1 MAQRL
6 SNSFVNTVIPGAY
19 PNVKVISGAA
29 GVGATGNIVIIGEA
43 DGGADFSQ
51 EVLADN
57 YFTPDQADV
66 VAQKYIKGNIVDA
79 MRAIAAPSNDTDIQG
94 SANRV
99 YVIKTNPSTKASSL
113 LGSYGSLAAK
123 IAGKDGNKYSYKILQ
138 SQAEV
143 GPSITSTDL
152 TAALATPTVFNG
164 LSFKVRVSGSAETT
178 ITLSSTTTN
187 HDTIAEL
194 AGEINTLLLA
204 TDLECVV
211 ATGNTLTIK
220 YSVDSLANQKGYGKS
235 FELIDST
242 PGDLAVIGLDEAIYT
257 SSAEP
262 MIELSIIR
270 PDIAVNE
277 TIEASADVALTLG
290 YDGTTATVTIT
301 DTQLTTTVV
310 GGSGSSLSLNFSD
323 YSTVG
328 ALADYINSQNGYKA
342 SALTGSANLAPSALD
357 NVIAAGIASS
367 LNEQCGRIK
376 KGAYNFEKAMLQS
389 ASLDAVI
396 NAAALGL
403 PDATSSYIYLS
414 GGLKGSTTSAAIVN
428 ALTAL
433 EGIEVNFIVPLFSR
447 DASAD
452 ITDGLTELSS
462 TYTIDAIHAAVKS
475 HALKMSTT
483 KLKKNR
489 IAMLSYKGSF
499 TNAKAKAAALA
510 SYRAILCMQDAKQV
524 DSQGA
529 VKTYQPWFLSCIAA
543 GMQSAGFYKGL
554 VKKFANVISFV
565 DPTGFDSG
573 KPGDVESALEAGL
586 FFMEKAT
593 AGNRWVSDQ
602 STYGLDTNFVYN
614 SLQATY
620 LADVL
625 AIDLSKSLETAYV
638 GKSLADVDAGTVLS
652 FLSNKMD
659 IYKKSKVISA
669 SDDAPAGYKNV
680 KISING
686 PVMDVAVE
694 VKLSTSIYFIPLS
707 ISISQ
712 ISQTAGA

>member
-1 MAQRL
+1 MSQRL
-6 SNSFVNTVIPGAY
+6 SNSFVNTVVPGAY
-19 PNVKVISGAA
+19 PNVKVITGAA

-43 DGGADFSQ
+43 DGGLDFSQ

-94 SANRV
+94 SASRI
-99 YVIKTNPSTKASSL
+99 YIMKTNVSTKATSL

-152 TAALATPTVFNG
+152 TAALATPAVFDG
-164 LSFKVRVSGSAETT
+164 LTFKVRLNGSAVTT
-178 ITLSSTTTN
+178 VTLSSTSSD
-187 HDTIAEL
+187 HDTIAKL
-194 AGEINTLLLA
+194 AAEIDGLLPSGM
-204 TDLECVV
+204 ECVV
-211 ATGNTLTIK
+211 ATGNTLTIQS
-220 YSVDSLANQKGYGKS
+220 SVDSLANQKGYGKS
-235 FELIDST
+235 FELIDYN
-242 PGDLAVIGLDEAIYT
+242 PGDLAVVGLDEDIYV

-262 MIELSIIR
+262 AVEISVLR
-270 PDIAVNE
+270 PDISVNE
-277 TIEASADVALTLG
+277 TMEASADVALTIG
-290 YDGTTATVTIT
+290 YDGLTASLVIT
-301 DTQLTTTVV
+301 ETQLSTTVI
-310 GGSGSSLSLNFSD
+310 GGSGTDLSLSFSD
-323 YSTVG
+323 FTTIG
-328 ALADYINSQNGYKA
+328 ALADYINAQSGYKA
-342 SALTGSANLAPSALD
+342 TALTGSSNLAPSSLD
-357 NVIAAGIASS
+357 NVSISIASS
-367 LNEQCGRIK
+367 LLAQPGRVK
-376 KGAYNFEKAMLQS
+376 KGAANFEKAMLQS
-389 ASLDAVI
+389 ASLDVTVD
-396 NAAALGL
+396 AAAQGL
-403 PDATSSYIYLS
+403 PDATAAYVFLA
-414 GGLKGSTTSAAIVN
+414 GGDKGSTTSAAIVN

-433 EGIEVNFIVPLFSR
+433 EGIEVNFVVPLFSR
-447 DASAD
+447 DSSAD
-452 ITDGLTELSS
+452 IADGLTESSS

-475 HALKMSTT
+475 HVLKMSTT

-489 IAMLSYKGSF
+489 IAMVSYKGSF
-499 TNAKAKAAALA
+499 TNAKSKAAALA

-529 VKTYQPWFLSCIAA
+529 VKTYQPWFLSCVAA

-573 KPGDVESALEAGL
+573 KPGDVESALEAGIL
-586 FFMEKAT
+586 FMEKAT

-686 PVMDVAVE
+686 PVLEVSVE
-694 VKLSTSIYFIPLS
+694 VKLSTSIYFIPLN

>member
-6 SNSFVNTVIPGAY
+6 SNSFVNTVTPGAY

-51 EVLADN
+51 EVLSNN

-94 SANRV
+94 SASRV
-99 YVIKTNPSTKASSL
+99 YIMKTNTSTKAASL

-123 IAGKDGNKYSYKILQ
+123 IAGKDGNKYSYKIMQ
-138 SQAEV
+138 SQAEMA
-143 GPSITSTDL
+143 PSVISSDL
-152 TAALATPTVFNG
+152 TAALATPSVFDS
-164 LSFKVRVSGSAETT
+164 LTFKVRLNGSAATT
-178 ITLSSTTTN
+178 VTLSSNPAN
-187 HDTIAEL
+187 HNTIS
-194 AGEINTLLLA
+194 LLA
-204 TDLECVV
+204 AEISSHLPAGISCAVD
-211 ATGNTLTIK
+211 TGNTLIIEINA
-220 YSVDSLANQKGYGKS
+220 DLLANQKGYGKS
-235 FELIDST
+235 FELIDYNT
-242 PGDLAVIGLDEAIYT
+242 GDLAVIGLDEGLFVSA
-257 SSAEP
+257 AEP
-262 MIELSIIR
+262 AIELSVIR
-270 PDIAVNE
+270 PDLSVNE
-277 TIEASADVALTLG
+277 TMDASADVALSIG
-290 YDGTTATVTIT
+290 YAGTTGTVTVT
-301 DTQLTTTVV
+301 DSQLTTTVT
-310 GGSGSSLSLNFSD
+310 GGSGSNLSLSFSD
-323 YSTVG
+323 YSTIG
-328 ALADYINSQNGYKA
+328 DLANYINSQTGYKA
-342 SALTGSANLAPSALD
+342 TALTGSANLSPSSLD
-357 NVIAAGIASS
+357 NVSGVGIASTTS
-367 LNEQCGRIK
+367 VQPGRIK
-376 KGAYNFEKAMLQS
+376 KGAANFEKAMLQS
-389 ASLDAVI
+389 SSLDAIVSSS
-396 NAAALGL
+396 AAGL
-403 PDATSSYIYLS
+403 PDATASYVFLS
-414 GGLKGSTTSAAIVN
+414 GGAKGSTTSASIVN

-433 EGIEVNFIVPLFSR
+433 EGIDVNFIVPLFSR

-452 ITDGLTELSS
+452 IADGMTESSS
-462 TYTIDAIHAAVKS
+462 TYTIDAVHAAVKS

-489 IAMLSYKGSF
+489 IAMLSYKGTF
-499 TNAKAKAAALA
+499 ANAKAKSSSLA
-510 SYRAILCMQDAKQV
+510 TYRATLCMQDAKQV

-529 VKTYQPWFLSCIAA
+529 VQIYQPWLLSCVAA

-565 DPTGFDSG
+565 DPVGFDSG
-573 KPGDVESALEAGL
+573 KPGDVESALESGL
-586 FFMEKAT
+586 LFLEKAT

-625 AIDLSKSLETAYV
+625 AIDLSQSLETAYV

-652 FLSNKMD
+652 FLSSKMD
-659 IYKKSKVISA
+659 VYKKSKVISA
-669 SDDAPAGYKNV
+669 SEDAPAGYKNV
-680 KISING
+680 KITING
-686 PVMDVAVE
+686 PVLDVSVE

-712 ISQTAGA
+712 ITQTASA

>member
-43 DGGADFSQ
+43 DGGLDFSQ

-79 MRAIAAPSNDTDIQG
+79 MRAIASPSNDTDIQG
-94 SANRV
+94 SASRV
-99 YVIKTNPSTKASSL
+99 YIMKTNVSTKATSL
-113 LGSYGSLAAK
+113 LGSYGELAAK

-143 GPSITSTDL
+143 GPAITSTDL
-152 TAALATPTVFNG
+152 TAALATPTVFDG
-164 LSFKVRVSGSAETT
+164 LSFKVRNNGAAATT
-178 ITLSSTTTN
+178 VTLSGISTN
-187 HDTIAEL
+187 HDTISKLAAEIDAAL
-194 AGEINTLLLA
+194 PAG
-204 TDLECVV
+204 LECVV
-211 ATGNTLTIK
+211 ADGNTLTIQ
-220 YSVDSLANQKGYGKS
+220 SSADSLANQKGYGKA

-242 PGDLAVIGLDEAIYT
+242 PGDLAVIGLDEDIHV

-262 MIELSIIR
+262 AIELSILR
-270 PDIAVNE
+270 PDLAVNE
-277 TIEASADVALTLG
+277 TIDASADVAMTIG
-290 YDGTTATVTIT
+290 YDGLTASVTVT
-301 DTQLTTTVV
+301 DTQLSTSVI
-310 GGSGSSLSLNFSD
+310 GGSGVSLTLDFADFS
-323 YSTVG
+323 TIG
-328 ALADYINSQNGYKA
+328 ALADYISSQAGYKA
-342 SALTGSANLAPSALD
+342 SALTGSANLPPSDLD
-357 NVIAAGIASS
+357 NVSAVGIASS
-367 LNEQCGRIK
+367 ISAQPGRIK
-376 KGAYNFEKAMLQS
+376 KGAANFKKAMLQS
-389 ASLDAVI
+389 ASLDAKV
-396 NAAALGL
+396 NASAQGL
-403 PDATSSYIYLS
+403 PDATSTYVFLS
-414 GGLKGSTTSAAIVN
+414 GGDKGSTTSAAIVN

-452 ITDGLTELSS
+452 IADGLTESSS
-462 TYTIDAIHAAVKS
+462 TYTIDAVHAAVKS

-489 IAMLSYKGSF
+489 IAMLSYKGTF
-499 TNAKAKAAALA
+499 TSAKSKAAALA
-510 SYRAILCMQDAKQV
+510 TYRATLCMQDAKQV

-529 VKTYQPWFLSCIAA
+529 VKTYQPWLLSCVAA

-565 DPTGFDSG
+565 DPSGFDSG
-573 KPGDVESALEAGL
+573 KPGDVESALEAGIL
-586 FFMEKAT
+586 FMEKAT

-686 PVMDVAVE
+686 PVLDVSVE

>member
-6 SNSFVNTVIPGAY
+6 SNSFINTVTPGAY
-19 PNVKVISGAA
+19 PNVKVIAGAA

-51 EVLADN
+51 EILANN

-94 SANRV
+94 SASRV
-99 YVIKTNPSTKASSL
+99 YVMKTNVSTKASSL
-113 LGSYGSLAAK
+113 LGSYGSMAAK

-138 SQAEV
+138 SQVEV
-143 GPSITSTDL
+143 GPATTSTDL
-152 TAALATPTVFNG
+152 TDALTTPSVFDG
-164 LSFKVRVSGSAETT
+164 LAFKVRVNGSASTT
-178 ITLSSTTTN
+178 ITLSSTSSD
-187 HDTIAEL
+187 HDSIAK
-194 AGEINTLLLA
+194 LA
-204 TDLECVV
+204 TEIDSLLPAGIMCVV
-211 ATGNTLTIK
+211 ADGNTLTIK
-220 YSVDSLANQKGYGKS
+220 SEDDSLANQKGYGKS
-235 FELIDST
+235 FELVDHIA
-242 PGDLAVIGLDEAIYT
+242 GDLAVLGLDADLYV

-262 MIELSIIR
+262 SVEISIIR

-277 TIEASADVALTLG
+277 TMDASADVALTIG
-290 YDGTTATVTIT
+290 YEGTTASVTIT

-310 GGSGSSLSLNFSD
+310 GGVGSSLSLSFSD
-323 YSTVG
+323 FSTVG
-328 ALADYINSQNGYKA
+328 ALADYINAQPGYKA
-342 SALTGSANLAPSALD
+342 SALTGSANLAPASLD
-357 NVIAAGIASS
+357 NVAALGIASTGS
-367 LNEQCGRIK
+367 VQPGRVK
-376 KGAYNFEKAMLQS
+376 KGTYNFAKSMLQS
-389 ASLDAVI
+389 ASLDVTIDPAS
-396 NAAALGL
+396 AGL
-403 PDATSSYIYLS
+403 PDATASYVYLVN
-414 GGLKGSTTSAAIVN
+414 GTKGSTTSASIVN

-452 ITDGLTELSS
+452 IADGLTESSS
-462 TYTIDAIHAAVKS
+462 TYTIDAVHAAVKS

-489 IAMLSYKGSF
+489 IAMLSYKGTF
-499 TNAKAKAAALA
+499 ATAKTKAASLA
-510 SYRAILCMQDAKQV
+510 TYRATLCIQDSKQV
-524 DSQGA
+524 DSQGS
-529 VKTYQPWFLSCIAA
+529 VQTYQPWMLSCIAA

-554 VKKFANVISFV
+554 VKKFANVISFI
-565 DPTGFDSG
+565 DPSGFDSG

-586 FFMEKAT
+586 FFLEKAT

-659 IYKKSKVISA
+659 VYKKSKVISA

-680 KISING
+680 KITING
-686 PVMDVAVE
+686 PVLDVSVE
-694 VKLSTSIYFIPLS
+694 VKLSTCIYFIPLS

-712 ISQTAGA
+712 ITQTASA